1 MYHTVLFSKL
11 KRLRD
16 GIFLSLTAI
25 NLSIN
30 NIAQSVVWVLT
41 LLLFLTS
48 VAIVIIV
55 NTLTVVLVVYV
66 IAAMVWYR

>member
-1 MYHTVLFSKL
+1 MLFSKL

-55 NTLTVVLVVYV
+55 NTLTVVLVVYI